1 MAAEQQQAQ
10 PKRRR
15 VWLRRAGGAVLLL
28 LAILI
33 AFHRPIFFHGTR
45 YFIIRAAKQQKLALD
60 YKMSGS
66 IFTTLTVTDLHAK
79 PTEPG
84 PVERLEIR
92 TLNLRYT
99 LWGLIRKGLPGLLK
113 EIDLRDADV
122 IVNPAQSVPPKPNAP
137 EQQVKFPALF
147 PERLNIAGL
156 NLTVRQADGDFEMT
170 GVYLSLE
177 PTTD

>member
-1 MAAEQQQAQ
+1 MAANSKQ
-10 PKRRR
+10 PQRKGRPR
-15 VWLRRAGGAVLLL
+15 LRRAFSVAGIL

-99 LWGLIRKGLPGLLK
+99 LWGLIRKGLPGLLR
-113 EIDLRDADV
+113 EI
-122 IVNPAQSVPPKPNAP
+122 
-137 EQQVKFPALF
+137 
-147 PERLNIAGL
+147 
-156 NLTVRQADGDFEMT
+156 
-170 GVYLSLE
+170 
-177 PTTD
+177 